1 MDFWRRTNWKIA
13 SMARVWYLISAVVI
27 LAGVGVWTVK
37 GLNYGI
43 DFTGGSLYT
52 FRMAN
57 PVNSQQA
64 ESLTS
69 EAREVVHSQGITHE
83 QIQIAESK
91 VGAGFDLVQ
100 IRTATNNH
108 PDAVAES
115 NKLLAALAGK
125 LGQQA
130 GEITQQGNE
139 LVGPV
144 VGAQLKKNAL
154 TALIIGNVLI
164 LIFLTIRYEFRV
176 AAACIIALFHDVLV
190 MVGGMAIARAE
201 LNSEFVAA
209 MLTIVGFSV
218 TDSVVIFDRIR
229 ENKRLHR
236 SADLE
241 TVTNASLLQTM
252 HRSINTVLVVLLTLF
267 SLFILGGPTIHAFI
281 LALLIGMTT
290 GMYSSIFIASPLVVS
305 WDKWSLKRK
314 GNRSQSRKGPQ
325 SISVAGSAPR
335 ASTLAMSSKE
345 VPTAEPTGV
354 APIEGGLSA
363 EQAMRRA
370 SNAAQEEKREE
381 RRERRKAKGKS
392 GKKRF

>member
-1 MDFWRRTNWKIA
+1 
-13 SMARVWYLISAVVI
+13 MARVWYLFSAVVI
-27 LAGVGVWTVK
+27 LAGASVWAIK

-43 DFTGGSLYT
+43 DFTGGSLYK
-52 FRMAN
+52 FQLQN
-57 PVNSQQA
+57 PLAATTEQGRA
-64 ESLTS
+64 LTQ
-69 EAREVVHSQGITHE
+69 EVRQVTDSMSFTHTPE
-83 QIQIAESK
+83 IQ
-91 VGAGFDLVQ
+91 VAGTNLVL
-100 IRTATNNH
+100 IRTSTNNH
-108 PDAVAES
+108 QDAVAES
-115 NKLLAALAGK
+115 QKLLDALK
-125 LGQQA
+125 TKIGQQS
-130 GEITQQGNE
+130 GDITQVGNE

-144 VGAQLKKNAL
+144 VGAQLKQNAL
-154 TALIIGNVLI
+154 TALILGNVLI
-164 LIFLTIRYEFRV
+164 LIFLTVRYEFRV
-176 AAACIIALFHDVLV
+176 AIACIIALIHDVLV
-190 MVGGMAIARAE
+190 MVGGMAIAHAE

-267 SLFILGGPTIHAFI
+267 SLFFLGGPTIHAFI

-305 WDKWSLKRK
+305 WDKWSLRRK
-314 GNRSQSRKGPQ
+314 GKSQVRPRGPQ
-325 SISVAGSAPR
+325 QISVAGSGPR
-335 ASTLAMSSKE
+335 STTVSASPAEGLT
-345 VPTAEPTGV
+345 VEPTGV

-370 SNAAQEEKREE
+370 AGVAQDEKREE
-381 RRERRKAKGKS
+381 RRERRKAKGKG

>member
-1 MDFWRRTNWKIA
+1 
-13 SMARVWYLISAVVI
+13 MARVWYVISGVVI
-27 LAGVGVWTVK
+27 LTGVVVWATM
-37 GLNYGI
+37 GLNMGI

-52 FRMAN
+52 YQLQN
-57 PVNSQQA
+57 PIAGTSAEAIALTQQVSQA
-64 ESLTS
+64 AATLHM
-69 EAREVVHSQGITHE
+69 RHE
-83 QIQIAESK
+83 PQIQ
-91 VGAGFDLVQ
+91 VAGNNLVMV
-100 IRTATNNH
+100 RTSTNNH
-108 PDAVAES
+108 PDAVTES
-115 NKLLAALAGK
+115 AALLAALQEK
-125 LGQQA
+125 IGQQA
-130 GEITQQGNE
+130 GTITAQGNQ

-144 VGAQLKKNAL
+144 VGQQLKKNAL
-154 TALIIGNVLI
+154 TALIIGNLLI
-164 LIFLTIRYEFRV
+164 LIFLTVRYEFRV
-176 AAACIIALFHDVLV
+176 AAACIIALIHDVLV

-305 WDKWSLKRK
+305 WDKWSIKRR
-314 GNRSQSRKGPQ
+314 GNRAQARRPGQPQ
-325 SISVAGSAPR
+325 QLRVAGSAPR
-335 ASTLAMSSKE
+335 AAATARRAAS
-345 VPTAEPTGV
+345 PTASLEEPLVAPTGV
-354 APIEGGLSA
+354 APPAGGLTA

-370 SNAAQEEKREE
+370 ANAAQDEKREE
-381 RRERRKAKGKS
+381 RRERRKAKGKG

>member
-1 MDFWRRTNWKIA
+1 
-13 SMARVWYLISAVVI
+13 MARYWYLFSAVVI
-27 LAGVGVWTVK
+27 LSGVGVWAIK

-43 DFTGGSLYT
+43 DFTGGSLYKYQL
-52 FRMAN
+52 AN
-57 PVNSQQA
+57 PMA
-64 ESLTS
+64 GTS
-69 EAREVVHSQGITHE
+69 EQALTLTTQAREAADSLKLAHE
-83 QIQIAESK
+83 PQVQ
-91 VGAGFDLVQ
+91 VAGTNLVM
-100 IRTATNNH
+100 IRTATSNH
-108 PDAVAES
+108 EDAVKEAQT
-115 NKLLAALAGK
+115 LLDALKQK
-125 LGQQA
+125 LGTQA
-130 GEITQQGNE
+130 GDITLQGNE

-144 VGAQLKKNAL
+144 VGEQLKKNAL
-154 TALIIGNVLI
+154 TALIIGNLLI
-164 LIFLTIRYEFRV
+164 LIFLTVRYEFRV

-267 SLFILGGPTIHAFI
+267 SLFILGGSTIHAFI

-305 WDKWSLKRK
+305 WDKWSIKRRGSRVPARK
-314 GNRSQSRKGPQ
+314 GAPQ
-325 SISVAGSAPR
+325 RLMVAGSAP
-335 ASTLAMSSKE
+335 SSVAKLGVE
-345 VPTAEPTGV
+345 SERPRVEPTGV
-354 APIEGGLSA
+354 APLEGGLSA

-381 RRERRKAKGKS
+381 RRERRKAKGKG